1 LSSQSSYRSIMKAT
15 SIFGGVQL
23 INILI
28 TLVRGKLVAVLIGP
42 AGMGL
47 NALLLNGTSLITS
60 ICSLGINESAVK
72 DLSVS
77 HEQGSVSFAK
87 SYAIY
92 RAWVWWTA
100 GLSALITILFSP
112 LISKLIFGDFTQ
124 TFSFMLLSSTM
135 IFGAMS
141 GGIYTVLRSTRRISQ
156 LAKANIYGGISGLMV
171 SLPIYYFFGMNG
183 VVPAIILSA
192 FTGFLIS
199 ILFRKHI
206 QIEKVELTLKEKFD
220 LGKPM
225 VKMGVN
231 MSLGVLMGTVTTFIL
246 SLIITRYGGIK
257 ELGLYN
263 AANSIMGGY
272 VGMIFSA
279 MSADY
284 FPRLSQA
291 VNLKKDWRQIINHQ
305 AEILIIILTL
315 VISILMGSVSFL
327 IEVLLSKDFQSIDE
341 FILII
346 ALSIPIKG
354 LVWCLGFLYLAQN
367 ESKMFL
373 KVEFFGALVF
383 LAFNYV
389 TYLYWSLI
397 GLAIS
402 SIIFYFLAFIAHL
415 MITKRRYNFKFGV
428 HVLRLVIFCLAF
440 LLLIFSTFF
449 IQFQWVLIFRW
460 VVIMFTIIF
469 TAYQF
474 NIRMN
479 FIHSIKERRLSMKLW
494 K

>member
-1 LSSQSSYRSIMKAT
+1 
-15 SIFGGVQL
+15 
-23 INILI
+23 
-28 TLVRGKLVAVLIGP
+28 
-42 AGMGL
+42 
-47 NALLLNGTSLITS
+47 
-60 ICSLGINESAVK
+60 
-72 DLSVS
+72 
-77 HEQGSVSFAK
+77 
-87 SYAIY
+87 
-92 RAWVWWTA
+92 
-100 GLSALITILFSP
+100 
-112 LISKLIFGDFTQ
+112 
-124 TFSFMLLSSTM
+124 
-135 IFGAMS
+135 
-141 GGIYTVLRSTRRISQ
+141 
-156 LAKANIYGGISGLMV
+156 
-171 SLPIYYFFGMNG
+171 
-183 VVPAIILSA
+183 
-192 FTGFLIS
+192 
-199 ILFRKHI
+199 
-206 QIEKVELTLKEKFD
+206 
-220 LGKPM
+220 
-225 VKMGVN
+225 

>member
-1 LSSQSSYRSIMKAT
+1 LSSNSYRSILKAT

-47 NALLLNGTSLITS
+47 NGLLLSGTSLITS

-77 HEQGSVSFAK
+77 HEQGKVPFAK

-92 RAWVWWTA
+92 RTWVWWTA
-100 GLSALITILFSP
+100 GLSALITVLFSP

-141 GGIYTVLRSTRRISQ
+141 GGIYTVLRSTRRISH
-156 LAKANIYGGISGLMV
+156 LAKANIYGSISGLLV
-171 SLPIYYFFGMNG
+171 SLPLYYFFGTNG
-183 VVPAIILSA
+183 VVPAIVLSA
-192 FTGFLIS
+192 FTAFLIS
-199 ILFRKHI
+199 LLFRKHI
-206 QIEKVELTLKEKFD
+206 QIEKVELTLKEKYD

-225 VKMGVN
+225 VKMGIN
-231 MSLGVLMGTVTTFIL
+231 MSLGVLMGTVTTFVL

-263 AANSIMGGY
+263 AANSIMVGY
-272 VGMIFSA
+272 VGMVFSA

-291 VNLKKDWRQIINHQ
+291 VNLNQDWRQIINHQ
-305 AEILIIILTL
+305 AEILILILTL

-327 IEVLLSKDFQSIDE
+327 IELLLSKDFESIDN
-341 FILII
+341 FILIL
-346 ALSIPIKG
+346 ALSLPIKG

-373 KVEFFGALVF
+373 KVEFFGALSF

-389 TYLYWSLI
+389 AYSNWGII

-402 SIIFYFLAFIAHL
+402 NIVVYSLAFIAH
-415 MITKRRYNFKFGV
+415 IIIIKKRYNFQF
-428 HVLRLVIFCLAF
+428 RATAYILVIFCLLF

-449 IQFQWVLIFRW
+449 IQFKWVLIFRW
-460 VVIMFTIIF
+460 MVIIFTIIF
-469 TAYQF
+469 VAYQF
-474 NIRMN
+474 NIRMS
-479 FIHSIKERRLSMKLW
+479 FIQRIKEISLSLRLW